1 VSAVADVT
9 ADPFYERDLEQMAR
23 APSYLAWQFSLIRP
37 FISGEVVEVGAGI
50 GNFTGR
56 IAACAAHVTTLEPNT
71 YCFDRLT
78 SATSALKNVTRYNLT
93 VEEYHR
99 LVRRALADTI
109 VCVNVLEHI
118 EDDAAVVREFRSLI
132 SPGGRLVLQVPAMPI
147 AFGEIDRRLGHYRRY
162 TKGLIRR
169 LLDATGWRTVHLR
182 YFNTVGLLGWLWNT
196 KVAIKT
202 AQSDQQIR
210 VFDRWVVPV
219 LSTLE
224 AILPPPFGQ
233 CLFAVAVADA

>member
-1 VSAVADVT
+1 VSAVADVA

-23 APSYLAWQFSLIRP
+23 APNYLAWQFSLIRP
-37 FISGEVVEVGAGI
+37 FISGEVLEVGAGI

-56 IAACAAHVTTLEPNT
+56 LAACAAHVTTLEPNR

-78 SATSALKNVTRYNLT
+78 AATSTLKNVTRYNLT

-99 LVRRALADTI
+99 LARRAPADTI

-118 EDDAAVVREFRSLI
+118 EDDAAVVGEFRSLI
-132 SPGGRLVLQVPAMPI
+132 SPGGRLVLQIPAIPI

-169 LLDATGWRTVHLR
+169 LLHATGWRTVHLR
-182 YFNTVGLLGWLWNT
+182 YFNTVGLLGWIWNT

-202 AQSDQQIR
+202 TQSDRQIH
-210 VFDRWVVPV
+210 VFDRWMVPL
-219 LSTLE
+219 LSRLE
-224 AILPPPFGQ
+224 GILRPPFGQ
-233 CLFAVAVADA
+233 CLLAVAVADV